1 MKQETRRLLVRI
13 LLGSALGLLV
23 GIIWIP
29 YVIHSRESS
38 FLAVLACVGLGAMAG
53 LATQP
58 FADSGRALLLHSM
71 GHFVCTAAFFALL
84 VVELNMAK
92 DIRGVLFWESL
103 LLLLYLLIWLGRWT
117 GWYLEVAQLREL
129 LGLDP
134 GPTPLKWRETL
145 PYLPFVLLLCT
156 ALPLG
161 LRGIERAAGVDLP
174 ALTGLVYPYLILPVA
189 SLCAGLSLGKRQGVC
204 PLFPIACFVCY
215 LPMVYLLFNES
226 ALFHCFMTAIPA
238 LAGNILGALWR
249 KNATLG
255 RRTFH
260 EEGSAPVQRALS
272 CVASLAFPPDLF
284 DRCPRQPAGGLLGA
298 HPGSAGPEAQKQVGR
313 GEKTG
318 VEILVVGLC
327 RRFYWD
333 GTPAARGL
341 TPLLFPSCVLGRR
354 HKRFHLC

>member
-23 GIIWIP
+23 GLIWIP
-29 YVIHSRESS
+29 YVIHSREGS

-92 DIRGVLFWESL
+92 DVRGVLFWESL

-145 PYLPFVLLLCT
+145 PYLPFVLVLCDLLPGT
-156 ALPLG
+156 
-161 LRGIERAAGVDLP
+161 LRGIEDMVQADVP
-174 ALTGLVYPYLILPVA
+174 ALSGLILPFLLLPVV
-189 SLCAGLSLGKRQGVC
+189 SFCVGLSLGKRQGLC

-215 LPMVYLLFNES
+215 LPLVYLLFNES

-249 KNATLG
+249 KN
-255 RRTFH
+255 RTKRNTGK
-260 EEGSAPVQRALS
+260 E
-272 CVASLAFPPDLF
+272 DL
-284 DRCPRQPAGGLLGA
+284 P
-298 HPGSAGPEAQKQVGR
+298 
-313 GEKTG
+313 
-318 VEILVVGLC
+318 
-327 RRFYWD
+327 
-333 GTPAARGL
+333 
-341 TPLLFPSCVLGRR
+341 
-354 HKRFHLC
+354 

>member
-23 GIIWIP
+23 GLIWIP
-29 YVIHSRESS
+29 YVIHSREGS

-58 FADSGRALLLHSM
+58 FADSGRALLLHSV

-92 DIRGVLFWESL
+92 DVRGVLFWESL

-145 PYLPFVLLLCT
+145 PYLPFVLVLCDLLPGT
-156 ALPLG
+156 
-161 LRGIERAAGVDLP
+161 LRGIEDMVQADVP
-174 ALTGLVYPYLILPVA
+174 ALSGLILPFLLLPVV
-189 SLCAGLSLGKRQGVC
+189 SFCVGLSLGKRQGLC

-249 KNATLG
+249 KN
-255 RRTFH
+255 RTKRDAGK
-260 EEGSAPVQRALS
+260 E
-272 CVASLAFPPDLF
+272 DL
-284 DRCPRQPAGGLLGA
+284 P
-298 HPGSAGPEAQKQVGR
+298 
-313 GEKTG
+313 
-318 VEILVVGLC
+318 
-327 RRFYWD
+327 
-333 GTPAARGL
+333 
-341 TPLLFPSCVLGRR
+341 
-354 HKRFHLC
+354 

>member
-1 MKQETRRLLVRI
+1 MRI

-23 GIIWIP
+23 GLIWIP
-29 YVIHSRESS
+29 YVIHSREGS

-92 DIRGVLFWESL
+92 DVRGVLFWESL

-145 PYLPFVLLLCT
+145 PYLPFVLVLCDLLPGT
-156 ALPLG
+156 
-161 LRGIERAAGVDLP
+161 LRGIEDMVQADVP
-174 ALTGLVYPYLILPVA
+174 ALSGLILPFLLLPVV
-189 SLCAGLSLGKRQGVC
+189 SFCVGLSLGKRQGLC

-238 LAGNILGALWR
+238 LAGNILGTLWQ
-249 KNATLG
+249 KN
-255 RRTFH
+255 RTKH
-260 EEGSAPVQRALS
+260 
-272 CVASLAFPPDLF
+272 
-284 DRCPRQPAGGLLGA
+284 
-298 HPGSAGPEAQKQVGR
+298 
-313 GEKTG
+313 
-318 VEILVVGLC
+318 
-327 RRFYWD
+327 
-333 GTPAARGL
+333 AARKEDL
-341 TPLLFPSCVLGRR
+341 P
-354 HKRFHLC
+354 

>member
-1 MKQETRRLLVRI
+1 MKQETRFFLLRI
-13 LLGSALGLLV
+13 FLGGILGLLV
-23 GIIWIP
+23 GIIWTP

-58 FADSGRALLLHSM
+58 FAESGRTLLLHSM
-71 GHFVCTAAFFALL
+71 SHFVCTAAFFALL

-92 DIRGVLFWESL
+92 DVRGVLFWESL

-129 LGLDP
+129 LNLDP

-156 ALPLG
+156 GLPLG
-161 LRGIERAAGVDLP
+161 LRAIERAVVADFP

-204 PLFPIACFVCY
+204 PLFFIACFVCY

-226 ALFHCFMTAIPA
+226 ALFHCFMTSIPA
-238 LAGNILGALWR
+238 LVGNILGALWQ
-249 KNATLG
+249 KS
-255 RRTFH
+255 
-260 EEGSAPVQRALS
+260 SAKHDVGKE
-272 CVASLAFPPDLF
+272 DL
-284 DRCPRQPAGGLLGA
+284 P
-298 HPGSAGPEAQKQVGR
+298 
-313 GEKTG
+313 
-318 VEILVVGLC
+318 
-327 RRFYWD
+327 
-333 GTPAARGL
+333 
-341 TPLLFPSCVLGRR
+341 
-354 HKRFHLC
+354 